1 MTLVK
6 RTITA
11 ALLGGLVAT
20 GAGLAPA
27 SDADAVASYKKGRTL
42 IERGQY
48 QEALVELEKSN
59 AELPS
64 PNTLLLIAHANRE
77 LGHLELAASQYE
89 RVIEDASR
97 RVQQGE
103 ARFRKTAADARTW
116 LDTIAKDL
124 GRITVTVS
132 GASSEVTVR
141 VAGQTRTPSRV
152 EGDVIVFDKLW
163 VVPGQV
169 MVTADLPGKLSRR
182 TMVEV
187 PRGGPATV
195 VLDLSLPGAP
205 APSASTNPTTT
216 APEPSS
222 RRHIPPM
229 SWIAGGV
236 GMAGV
241 ATFAV
246 FGSMARSKANELDAC
261 SPTCPESKRST
272 ADAGKRDQQLAN
284 IGLVVGGIG
293 FATAVGWYL
302 WQPQGKSERVGM
314 TVLPG
319 SVTLSGRF

>member
-1 MTLVK
+1 MTLIN
-6 RTITA
+6 RTIA
-11 ALLGGLVAT
+11 GVLLGGLIAT
-20 GAGLAPA
+20 GAGLATA
-27 SDADAVASYKKGRTL
+27 SDADAVASYKKGRML

-48 QEALVELEKSN
+48 QQALVELEKSN

-77 LGHLELAASQYE
+77 LGQLELAASQYE
-89 RVIEDASR
+89 HVIEDAER
-97 RVQQGE
+97 KVQRGE

-116 LDTIAKDL
+116 FDKLAKDL
-124 GRITVTVS
+124 GRITVTMA
-132 GASSEVTVR
+132 GASGDVVVR
-141 VAGQTRTPSRV
+141 VAGEIRTPSRV
-152 EGDVIVFDKLW
+152 EGDVMVFDRLW
-163 VVPGQV
+163 VAPGQV
-169 MVTADLPGKLSRR
+169 MVTADLPGKVSRR

-195 VLDLSLPGAP
+195 VLDLSQPGAL
-205 APSASTNPTTT
+205 APSASASPTPTP
-216 APEPSS
+216 PEPSS
-222 RRHIPPM
+222 RRHVPSM

-236 GMAGV
+236 GVAGV

-246 FGSMARSKANELDAC
+246 FGSMARSKANELEAC

-284 IGLVVGGIG
+284 IGLAVGGIG
-293 FATAVGWYL
+293 LATAVGWYF
-302 WQPQGKSERVGM
+302 WQPKGESERLGM